1 MIKEVAEKRPDW
13 QLVLIGPVVKI
24 NQADLPKLPNIHY
37 LGSKC
42 YNELPLYLSGWDF
55 AMIPFEKNEFTKYIS
70 PTKTPEFLAAGKPVI
85 STSITDVVAPYGKKK
100 LVYIADNSDEF
111 IASAERELAKNN
123 QQIKRWLSRVDAFLK
138 DFSWDYTV
146 AQMMEK
152 ISDCMVEENSTSQ
165 VRKLKSVA

>member
-1 MIKEVAEKRPDW
+1 
-13 QLVLIGPVVKI
+13 
-24 NQADLPKLPNIHY
+24 
-37 LGSKC
+37 
-42 YNELPLYLSGWDF
+42 
-55 AMIPFEKNEFTKYIS
+55 
-70 PTKTPEFLAAGKPVI
+70 
-85 STSITDVVAPYGKKK
+85 
-100 LVYIADNSDEF
+100 VYIADNSDEF